1 MEGLALRVV
10 RSSVSL
16 PLLSWGSSTLFRIK
30 RMPSIYLPRLAIA
43 IIALLLFLPSVP
55 TSTTAN
61 IK

>member
-1 MEGLALRVV
+1 MEGLAMRVV

-16 PLLSWGSSTLFRIK
+16 PLLSWGSSMLFRIK
-30 RMPSIYLPRLAIA
+30 RMPSIYFPRLAIA

-55 TSTTAN
+55 TSKTAN